1 MTRSTSGP
9 NNRRTDAVTSGDT
22 NRPAGRG
29 NGRTGGRR
37 RAEDAPSGDEVRDDL
52 RDDLRN
58 DEADDGTDLDDD
70 DPTGEAAADAPEEP
84 DDSRPRRRSRLD
96 SLYRGNGGID
106 IVGRSKTWYAIF
118 GVALIICI
126 LSMVIRGFN
135 FGIDF
140 EGGTS
145 VQMPA
150 VGANGPIAAE
160 QVEQTFTSAM
170 DFPPTSV
177 QSAGRGATSTIII
190 RSERLDVGRVVVL
203 RQALFDQFQ
212 PLGTSGAP
220 EQNAISDSAV
230 SASWGGE
237 ITRQAGIALVVFL
250 VLVTIYLSFYF
261 ERRMA
266 LAALIALANDIIITA
281 GVYSLV
287 GFEVSPATVIGLLT
301 ILGFSLYDTV
311 VVFDKVRENTRGLL
325 GLTRRTYAEAAN
337 LAVNQTLMRSL
348 NTSLI
353 AALPLIGLFIV
364 GVVLLG
370 VGVLGDLALVQLVGT
385 IVGAAS
391 SVLLATPIVVDLAM
405 RNKKWAAQAEKVA
418 ARRAKNAR
426 RTEGGDGAEAATNGP
441 STDVLNTREV
451 AAAGAGPRSSGARD
465 GDGRAVAPRPGA
477 RPTGRSG
484 RPSGKRR
491 K

>member
-1 MTRSTSGP
+1 MTRP
-9 NNRRTDAVTSGDT
+9 
-22 NRPAGRG
+22 
-29 NGRTGGRR
+29 TGSGRR
-37 RAEDAPSGDEVRDDL
+37 RADARTTDNGTDDRLDDELDAVETDEDTDADEV
-52 RDDLRN
+52 
-58 DEADDGTDLDDD
+58 E
-70 DPTGEAAADAPEEP
+70 AADATDAPRDP
-84 DDSRPRRRSRLD
+84 DDDRGPRRQRRSGRLD
-96 SLYRGNGGID
+96 MLYRGNGGLD
-106 IVGRSKTWYAIF
+106 IVGRSRTWYAVF
-118 GVALIICI
+118 GVVLAICI

-150 VGANGPIAAE
+150 VGARGPIATE
-160 QVEQTFTSAM
+160 QVEQVFAEAV
-170 DFPPTSV
+170 DIPATSV
-177 QSAGRGATSTIII
+177 QSAGQGATSTIII
-190 RSERLDVGRVVVL
+190 RSERLGVGQVVVL

-212 PLGTSGAP
+212 PLGITGAP
-220 EQNAISDSAV
+220 DPDAISDSAV

-237 ITRQAGIALVVFL
+237 ITQQALIALAVFL
-250 VLVTIYLSFYF
+250 VLVTVYLSFYF

-266 LAALIALANDIIITA
+266 FAALVALANDIIITA

-353 AALPLIGLFIV
+353 AALPLIGLFVI

-405 RNKKWAAQAEKVA
+405 RDRRWAQQAEKVR
-418 ARRAKNAR
+418 ARRAKAAR
-426 RTEGGDGAEAATNGP
+426 RTPADAAGTGEGATGP
-441 STDVLNTREV
+441 ATDVLDTREV
-451 AAAGAGPRSSGARD
+451 AAAGAGAGRTSTRST
-465 GDGRAVAPRPGA
+465 APRPGA
-477 RPTGRSG
+477 RPSG
-484 RPSGKRR
+484 KVARPSGKRR
-491 K
+491 R

>member
-1 MTRSTSGP
+1 
-9 NNRRTDAVTSGDT
+9 
-22 NRPAGRG
+22 
-29 NGRTGGRR
+29 
-37 RAEDAPSGDEVRDDL
+37 
-52 RDDLRN
+52 
-58 DEADDGTDLDDD
+58 
-70 DPTGEAAADAPEEP
+70 
-84 DDSRPRRRSRLD
+84 
-96 SLYRGNGGID
+96 
-106 IVGRSKTWYAIF
+106 
-118 GVALIICI
+118 
-126 LSMVIRGFN
+126 
-135 FGIDF
+135 
-140 EGGTS
+140 
-145 VQMPA
+145 MPA
-150 VGANGPIAAE
+150 VGANGPIATQ
-160 QVEQTFTSAM
+160 QVEQVYTQAVGLEA
-170 DFPPTSV
+170 TSV
-177 QSAGRGATSTIII
+177 QSAGQGATSTIII
-190 RSERLDVGRVVVL
+190 RSERLDVAQVIAL
-203 RQALFDQFQ
+203 RQTLFEQFQ

-353 AALPLIGLFIV
+353 AALPLIGLFVV

-385 IVGAAS
+385 IIGAAS

-405 RNKKWAAQAEKVA
+405 RDKRWIAQAEKVA

-426 RTEGGDGAEAATNGP
+426 RTEGGDGAEAAANGP
-441 STDVLNTREV
+441 STDVLDTREV
-451 AAAGAGPRSSGARD
+451 AAAGARSSGARD
-465 GDGRAVAPRPGA
+465 GDGRAAAPRPGA

-491 K
+491 R

>member
-1 MTRSTSGP
+1 MSRPTGSGG
-9 NNRRTDAVTSGDT
+9 T
-22 NRPAGRG
+22 
-29 NGRTGGRR
+29 GRR
-37 RAEDAPSGDEVRDDL
+37 RADATRTT
-52 RDDLRN
+52 
-58 DEADDGTDLDDD
+58 DDGTDDRLDDELD
-70 DPTGEAAADAPEEP
+70 AVEGGDTGDTDVDEVDGTDETEAADGPRDP
-84 DDSRPRRRSRLD
+84 DDDRGPLRQRRSGRLD
-96 SLYRGNGGID
+96 MLYRGNGGLD
-106 IVGRSKTWYAIF
+106 IVGRSRTWYAIF
-118 GVALIICI
+118 GVAVAICI

-150 VGANGPIAAE
+150 VGAAGPIATE
-160 QVEQTFTSAM
+160 QVEQVFAEAV
-170 DFPPTSV
+170 DIPATSV
-177 QSAGRGATSTIII
+177 QSAGQGATSTIII
-190 RSERLDVGRVVVL
+190 RSERLGVGQVVVL

-212 PLGTSGAP
+212 PLGITGVP
-220 EQNAISDSAV
+220 DPDAISDSAV

-237 ITRQAGIALVVFL
+237 ITQQALIALAVFL
-250 VLVTIYLSFYF
+250 VLVTVYLSFYF

-266 LAALIALANDIIITA
+266 FAALVALANDIVITA

-405 RNKKWAAQAEKVA
+405 RDRRWAQQAEKVR
-418 ARRAKNAR
+418 ARRAKAAR
-426 RTEGGDGAEAATNGP
+426 RTPAGAAAAGDGTSGP
-441 STDVLNTREV
+441 ATDVLDTREV
-451 AAAGAGPRSSGARD
+451 AAAGAGAVRASARGAGARST
-465 GDGRAVAPRPGA
+465 APRPGA
-477 RPTGRSG
+477 RPAGKVA

-491 K
+491 R

>member
-1 MTRSTSGP
+1 MTRSTDPRATGAGREP
-9 NNRRTDAVTSGDT
+9 RAGRLDDAQVRDAVD
-22 NRPAGRG
+22 
-29 NGRTGGRR
+29 
-37 RAEDAPSGDEVRDDL
+37 
-52 RDDLRN
+52 
-58 DEADDGTDLDDD
+58 
-70 DPTGEAAADAPEEP
+70 ADAEP
-84 DDSRPRRRSRLD
+84 DDVEQDADGVDGGGVEGGGVVDDADDRAAPARGRRSRLD
-96 SLYRGNGGID
+96 MLYRGNGGLD
-106 IVGRSKTWYAIF
+106 IVGRSRTWYLVF
-118 GVALIICI
+118 GAAVAVCVLSI
-126 LSMVIRGFN
+126 LIRGFN

-145 VQMPA
+145 VQLPA
-150 VGANGPIAAE
+150 TGANGPIE
-160 QVEQTFTSAM
+160 TSQVEQVYTEVVGR
-170 DFPPTSV
+170 PPTSV
-177 QSAGRGATSTIII
+177 QIAGQGENATVLI
-190 RSERLDVGRVVVL
+190 RSESLDLGQVVAL
-203 RQALFDQFQ
+203 REALFEQFQ
-212 PLGTSGAP
+212 PVGTTGAP
-220 EQNAISDSAV
+220 DPNAISDSAV

-237 ITRQAGIALVVFL
+237 ITQQALIALAVFL

-266 LAALIALANDIIITA
+266 FAALVALANDIIITA

-353 AALPLIGLFIV
+353 AALPLMGLFVV

-391 SVLLATPIVVDLAM
+391 SVLLATPIVSDLAM
-405 RNKKWAAQAEKVA
+405 RDRRWAQQAEKVRARRDKA
-418 ARRAKNAR
+418 ARRTPAGTA
-426 RTEGGDGAEAATNGP
+426 GAGEATAGP
-441 STDVLNTREV
+441 ATDVIDTREV
-451 AAAGAGPRSSGARD
+451 AAAGAGRSGARAA
-465 GDGRAVAPRPGA
+465 GARPTAPRPGA
-477 RPTGRSG
+477 RPSG
-484 RPSGKRR
+484 KVARPSGKRR
-491 K
+491 R

>member
-1 MTRSTSGP
+1 M
-9 NNRRTDAVTSGDT
+9 
-22 NRPAGRG
+22 
-29 NGRTGGRR
+29 
-37 RAEDAPSGDEVRDDL
+37 
-52 RDDLRN
+52 
-58 DEADDGTDLDDD
+58 
-70 DPTGEAAADAPEEP
+70 
-84 DDSRPRRRSRLD
+84 
-96 SLYRGNGGID
+96 LYRGNGGLD
-106 IVGRSKTWYAIF
+106 IVGRSKTWYAVF
-118 GVALIICI
+118 GAALVICI

-150 VGANGPIAAE
+150 NGAGGVVQTG
-160 QVEQTFTSAM
+160 QVEQVYAESLG
-170 DFPPTSV
+170 FPPTSV
-177 QSAGRGATSTIII
+177 QSAGQGATATIII
-190 RSERLDVGRVVVL
+190 RSESLDIGQVIAL
-203 RQALFDQFQ
+203 RQALFDRFQ
-212 PLGTSGAP
+212 PIGSTGVPDPA
-220 EQNAISDSAV
+220 AISDSAV

-237 ITRQAGIALVVFL
+237 ITQQALIALAVFL

-266 LAALIALANDIIITA
+266 FAALIALANDIIITA

-353 AALPLIGLFIV
+353 AALPLIGLFVV

-405 RNKKWAAQAEKVA
+405 RDKRWIAQADKVR
-418 ARRAKNAR
+418 ARRAKAAR
-426 RTEGGDGAEAATNGP
+426 KAAGGTGEAGAAGDASGP
-441 STDVLNTREV
+441 STDVLDTREV
-451 AAAGAGPRSSGARD
+451 AAAGAGRARA
-465 GDGRAVAPRPGA
+465 GGTSREAAASTAPRPGA
-477 RPTGRSG
+477 RPAGKTG

>member
-1 MTRSTSGP
+1 M
-9 NNRRTDAVTSGDT
+9 
-22 NRPAGRG
+22 
-29 NGRTGGRR
+29 
-37 RAEDAPSGDEVRDDL
+37 
-52 RDDLRN
+52 
-58 DEADDGTDLDDD
+58 
-70 DPTGEAAADAPEEP
+70 
-84 DDSRPRRRSRLD
+84 
-96 SLYRGNGGID
+96 LYRGNGGLD
-106 IVGRSKTWYAIF
+106 IVGRGKTWYAVF
-118 GVALIICI
+118 GAVLVICI

-150 VGANGPIAAE
+150 NGANGVIQTG
-160 QVEQTFTSAM
+160 QVQDAYTQTLG
-170 DFPPTSV
+170 FPATSV
-177 QSAGRGATSTIII
+177 QSAGQGATATIII
-190 RSERLDVGRVVVL
+190 RSESLDIGQVLAL
-203 RQALFDQFQ
+203 RQALFTQFQ
-212 PLGTSGAP
+212 PIGTSGAP
-220 EQNAISDSAV
+220 DVNAISDSAV

-237 ITRQAGIALVVFL
+237 ITQQALVALAVFL

-266 LAALIALANDIIITA
+266 FAALIALANDIIITA

-353 AALPLIGLFIV
+353 AALPLIGLFII

-405 RNKKWAAQAEKVA
+405 RDKRWIAQAEKVR
-418 ARRAKNAR
+418 ARRAKAAR
-426 RTEGGDGAEAATNGP
+426 KAAGSAEAAEAAGDVTGP
-441 STDVLNTREV
+441 STDVLDTREV
-451 AAAGAGPRSSGARD
+451 AAAGAGRGESRTA
-465 GDGRAVAPRPGA
+465 APRPGA
-477 RPTGRSG
+477 RPAGKTG